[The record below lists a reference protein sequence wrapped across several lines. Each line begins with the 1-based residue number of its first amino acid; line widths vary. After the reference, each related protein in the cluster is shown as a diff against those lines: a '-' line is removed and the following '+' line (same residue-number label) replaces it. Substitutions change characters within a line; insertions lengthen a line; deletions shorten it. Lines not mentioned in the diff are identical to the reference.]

1 MLTKD
6 GVPILPYHETELLV
20 WKLWNDWSIYYLV
33 LDDVSEYREQLY
45 SLPKHGFALFVLLW
59 KQVSFT
65 SSAFSFLVGLFLI
78 SIFVIQVKL
87 VTTFVLQCLHF
98 HFCLSQNEMYIF
110 TYLLSKQNRVFTRS
124 CFLKKECLLSFRDT
138 CNELTLAKSK
148 A

>member
-1 MLTKD
+1 MTDPYITLFLVMFQNTENNFIHCQAWFCFVCFTVKTSQFYFLS
-6 GVPILPYHETELLV
+6 VFLPC
-20 WKLWNDWSIYYLV
+20 
-33 LDDVSEYREQLY
+33 R
-45 SLPKHGFALFVLLW
+45 
-59 KQVSFT
+59 
-65 SSAFSFLVGLFLI
+65 SFLNI
-78 SIFVIQVKL
+78 NIYVIQVKL